1 MSSRKKPSKKRP
13 APLAD
18 ADYRALAEFRFQLRT
33 FLAFASN
40 AAEQAGLAP
49 QQHQALLVIKGYPA
63 DDEPTIGYLAE
74 RLLIRHHS
82 AVGLV
87 DRLGKAGFLKRNIGK
102 EDRRK
107 VTLAL
112 TAKGE
117 AVLAKLATASRGELR
132 RLALLKPL
140 LALVEK

>member
-1 MSSRKKPSKKRP
+1 
-13 APLAD
+13 
-18 ADYRALAEFRFQLRT
+18 
-33 FLAFASN
+33 
-40 AAEQAGLAP
+40 
-49 QQHQALLVIKGYPA
+49 
-63 DDEPTIGYLAE
+63 
-74 RLLIRHHS
+74 
-82 AVGLV
+82 VGLV

-140 LALVEK
+140 AALVEK